1 MSYDKESFVRS
12 LKLFENSKITIPCRH
27 FAFNQENVFETYQNA
42 TKTSD
47 PSTLQHLTKS
57 STSSIIHTPTT
68 KYLRFGKHQK

>member
-27 FAFNQENVFETYQNA
+27 FAFNEENVFETYQNV

-47 PSTLQHLTKS
+47 PNTLHQS